1 MRGKVVDPNDGKPLL
16 SGDHDSILGKFESD
30 KLLTD
35 AFTFEAV
42 VLGAWTIDF
51 STFMAQNLFGPDN
64 TQVAAVTDIVTKLK
78 WVTK

>member
-42 VLGAWTIDF
+42 VLGARTIEF
-51 STFMAQNLFGPDN
+51 STFMVQNLFGPNN
-64 TQVAAVTDIVTKLK
+64 TQVRR
-78 WVTK
+78 

>member
-42 VLGAWTIDF
+42 VLGARTIEF
-51 STFMAQNLFGPDN
+51 SAFIAENVTGPDN
-64 TQVAAVTDIVTKLK
+64 TLVAHVTDITTKLK
-78 WVTK
+78 WVRK